1 MALIVPFNVLYS
13 LIITG
18 AMLDRGS
25 IEEVAFIVLAGIYL
39 LLLIIVAT
47 TNATVYVSKEC
58 RNKGNENYL
67 KCVENKKFCNYV
79 KQILSFFVDVFAV
92 ITVIVYYV
100 GDNINEA
107 TPGEDLTVQ
116 SIIILLGAV
125 LGFRIISSVKKYF
138 KNLFKSEEPKDDSLE
153 QFIEKIH
160 YATLRTLSLVPEV
173 DATYTIFINLVNLM
187 SDNCRM
193 RKYNVLWVIYG
204 GILLIL
210 IIEMAYAFISAFR
223 IHKEYLKKLCW
234 IAYSIIVV
242 LLGVVG
248 TGLFFV
254 ADNEQ
259 PLDCSPD
266 YHRITTPTEKPVN
279 ITLHETENNGL
290 RIGFLVISLLCS
302 CTIIVIAG
310 VCWIYSLY
318 QDYNEEIHVQP
329 LEMQPRQQN
338 ETTL

>member
-1 MALIVPFNVLYS
+1 MPFDALYS
-13 LIITG
+13 LIIAGTL
-18 AMLDRGS
+18 LDKGS
-25 IEEVAFIVLAGIYL
+25 ISEDIA
-39 LLLIIVAT
+39 LIILGVIYIIALFCVAVV
-47 TNATVYVSKEC
+47 NAFVYGCKKCTSIS
-58 RNKGNENYL
+58 NENEKSKD
-67 KCVENKKFCNYV
+67 KCKKRIEIV
-79 KQILSFFVDVFAV
+79 KQIGLPFADVGIVGVVTVTYFV
-92 ITVIVYYV
+92 
-100 GDNINEA
+100 GNNINEA

-138 KNLFKSEEPKDDSLE
+138 KNLFKSEEPKDDSLK
-153 QFIEKIH
+153 QFIQKIH

-173 DATYTIFINLVNLM
+173 DATYTIFFNLVNLM

-210 IIEMAYAFISAFR
+210 ILEMAYAFISAFR
-223 IHKEYLKKLCW
+223 IHKEYLKKPCW

-279 ITLHETENNGL
+279 ITLHETENNEL
-290 RIGFLVISLLCS
+290 RIGFLCVTLVFSLA
-302 CTIIVIAG
+302 IIILAG
-310 VCWIYSLY
+310 IGWIYSLY
-318 QDYNEEIHVQP
+318 QDYNEEIQP
-329 LEMQPRQQN
+329 LEMQQQQQN
-338 ETTL
+338 EALL